1 MYRLSEGG
9 LSETGNKAHSRLT
22 LYTPSFLSTRQKSP
36 EPMNVNRQWLHQP
49 WNQKIIVKK
58 NHLEYHLP
66 ALARRLMFHFGTNR
80 KTAND
85 SVDDQLRT
93 KSKVITTMLRIYN
106 HYNSLKHK
114 KEEAVKSV
122 QKDTTDFRQEDF
134 NLFIQSQFYPSPI
147 INCSSI
153 FNLYTD
159 TAFCTDVSS
168 TISASLLPIVLKQTK
183 NNKF

>member
-1 MYRLSEGG
+1 M
-9 LSETGNKAHSRLT
+9 
-22 LYTPSFLSTRQKSP
+22 
-36 EPMNVNRQWLHQP
+36 
-49 WNQKIIVKK
+49 
-58 NHLEYHLP
+58 P

-183 NNKF
+183 K

>member
-49 WNQKIIVKK
+49 WNQKIIAKK

-122 QKDTTDFRQEDF
+122 QKRHDGFSTRRF
-134 NLFIQSQFYPSPI
+134 QSIYPKPVL
-147 INCSSI
+147 SI
-153 FNLYTD
+153 TYYKL
-159 TAFCTDVSS
+159 
-168 TISASLLPIVLKQTK
+168 
-183 NNKF
+183 